1 MLLVVVN
8 INNSLNLGSND
19 SNVRSMLRLMIE
31 LSMTVMV
38 ALLTIKMK
46 VAQRLMNTKIAQ
58 KPIDANVRF
67 RIFAVKD

>member
-1 MLLVVVN
+1 
-8 INNSLNLGSND
+8 
-19 SNVRSMLRLMIE
+19 MIE

>member
-67 RIFAVKD
+67 RILAA